1 MENKMSQSFNPI
13 EGFAEELM
21 ERRLR
26 KEARILKAVLILKNG
41 EARNVEAV
49 SETLRKDLEKWAKII
64 LEQAL
69 ALKKAEEAKK
79 PKESERAKR
88 IREREIE
95 KQNMEVRERA
105 SFIRGVLS
113 LQATLDCPGLHCK
126 AKCRAPNR
134 GYYRPPPP
142 SPSGKGPK
150 IKFQRPKRVEEK

>member
-1 MENKMSQSFNPI
+1 MSESFNPI
-13 EGFAEELM
+13 EGFADELM

-41 EARNVEAV
+41 EARSPIAV
-49 SETLRKDLEKWAKII
+49 SETLRKDLGKWAKII

-69 ALKKAEEAKK
+69 ALKKSEEAKK
-79 PKESERAKR
+79 PKEDLRAL
-88 IREREIE
+88 IEREKE
-95 KQNMEVRERA
+95 LRRQEREVKERA
-105 SFIRGVLS
+105 SFMRGALS

-126 AKCRAPNR
+126 AKCKAPNR
-134 GYYRPPPP
+134 GYYREPPP